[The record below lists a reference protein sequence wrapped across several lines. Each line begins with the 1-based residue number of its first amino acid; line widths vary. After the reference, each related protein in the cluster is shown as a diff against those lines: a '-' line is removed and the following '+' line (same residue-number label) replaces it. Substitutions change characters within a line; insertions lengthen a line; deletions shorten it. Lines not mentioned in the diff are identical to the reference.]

1 MTCGG
6 ANCLSWPEK
15 DFCTGTGACMDK
27 VVDRIVLCIQFIFV
41 EQVVVV
47 VVVVVAIIVVVA
59 VSF

>member
-1 MTCGG
+1 
-6 ANCLSWPEK
+6 
-15 DFCTGTGACMDK
+15 MDK

-47 VVVVVAIIVVVA
+47 VVVAIIVVVA